1 MALASVWLVKAIHL
15 PSGDQAGARSV
26 PGLVVTWVRC
36 APLSVLSAATVQMSV
51 LKLRSGSGLLR
62 LLEKASDL
70 PSGDQAGSSSS
81 KSPEVIWA
89 SFLEATSM
97 TYRCVRRPSR

>member
-26 PGLVVTWVRC
+26 PGLAVTWVRC
-36 APLSVLSAATVQMSV
+36 APLLVLSAATVQMSV

-70 PSGDQAGSSSS
+70 PSGDQVGSSSS
-81 KSPEVIWA
+81 KSPLVTCVD
-89 SFLEATSM
+89 FFEATSM
-97 TYRCVRRPSR
+97 R

>member
-1 MALASVWLVKAIHL
+1 MALVSVWLVKAIHL
-15 PSGDQAGARSV
+15 LSGDQAGPRSA

-62 LLEKASDL
+62 LLEKARDL

-81 KSPEVIWA
+81 KSPEVA
-89 SFLEATSM
+89 CVSFFDATSM
-97 TYRCVRRPSR
+97 T